1 MNRFLISILAVTLLA
16 LPGAAREAD
25 KEDLSLEKAI
35 SRALEKNFQ
44 VKILRQQERSAG
56 INNSWGAAGAF
67 PTINL
72 GLDLDH
78 SRVDAPASAGD
89 GRLTTTANSASPYVT
104 LRWTLFNGFG
114 VSITKRKL
122 ALLEQ
127 VSRGNTA
134 LTVENAIQAVIL
146 AYYNALLQQ
155 EQLKIAREVRALSK
169 DRYDY
174 VKMKK
179 DLGSAGTYDELQ
191 AKIAYLDDVARC
203 QSQMLNLNT
212 ALRSL
217 NQVMGEAGDKA
228 YRLTGTFTHEPRE
241 YALEDL
247 EKKMEDSNRTLR
259 NQLLNAALRENDVR
273 LSRSAAAPTVSLNSG
288 AGAGFAVSRP
298 GSAPRVNASTYNYY
312 VGFTLNLTLSDG
324 GRVRRAIANALINRR
339 IAQLQIDELRLSLR
353 NSLTNLLER
362 YDIRRRLLEV
372 AEEKMAS
379 ARLSLEISGDKFR
392 SGAINSFNYRDAQ
405 LLYLNAAFEKLAAI
419 YDIID
424 THTELARLT
433 GAIVVDREEGRG
445 KWKVESEKDKAEYPL
460 RVH

>member
-1 MNRFLISILAVTLLA
+1 MHRLLLFILVVALFA
-16 LPGAAREAD
+16 LPGAARAAD
-25 KEDLSLEKAI
+25 MEDLSLEKAI
-35 SRALEKNFQ
+35 NRALEKNFQ
-44 VKILRQQERSAG
+44 VKVLRQQERSAG
-56 INNSWGAAGAF
+56 INNSWGAAGRY
-67 PTINL
+67 PTVNL
-72 GLDLDH
+72 GVDLDH
-78 SRVDAPASAGD
+78 VYADAPASSGD
-89 GRLTTTANSASPYVT
+89 GRLTTTANSVSPYVT

-155 EQLKIAREVRALSK
+155 EQLQIAREVRALSK
-169 DRYDY
+169 DRFDY

-179 DLGSAGTYDELQ
+179 ELGSAGTYDELQ
-191 AKIAYLDDVARC
+191 AKIAYLDDMARC
-203 QSQMLNLNT
+203 QSQLLNLNT

-217 NQVMGEAGDKA
+217 NQVMGEAGDKS
-228 YRLTGTFTHEPRE
+228 YRLTGTFTHEPRTYSFE
-241 YALEDL
+241 ELL
-247 EKKMEDSNRTLR
+247 KKMEASNRTLR
-259 NQLLNAALRENDVR
+259 NQLLNTALKENEVR

-288 AGAGFAVSRP
+288 AGSGFSATRI
-298 GSAPRVNASTYNYY
+298 GSAPRVDSSSYNYY

-324 GRVRRAIANALINRR
+324 GRVRRAIANARINRR
-339 IAQLQIDELRLSLR
+339 IAELQVDELRLSLK
-353 NSLTNLLER
+353 NSLINLLER
-362 YDIRRRLLEV
+362 YNIRRQLLEV

-379 ARLSLEISGDKFR
+379 ARLSLDISGDKFR

-419 YDIID
+419 YDIMD

-433 GAIVVDREEGRG
+433 GGIVADRE
-445 KWKVESEKDKAEYPL
+445 KESEK
-460 RVH
+460 